1 MSTLGACFIN
11 YSFYS
16 TCYVFFRRSTF
27 YRGNKS
33 LPAFEWNHSMHTY
46 KVNEIAQALLND
58 SSHHSKIC
66 HCAPTNVEHNC
77 TFLIDQS
84 KLKSPAD
91 IKADDSGSW
100 KNNGVRSV
108 VISVANDDVLIVAR
122 EKEIKRSKILSCQY
136 LLTRS
141 YYVHQTS
148 KDFRKILFTLN
159 GK

>member
-1 MSTLGACFIN
+1 MHSVL
-11 YSFYS
+11 
-16 TCYVFFRRSTF
+16 FRRNTF

-33 LPAFEWNHSMHTY
+33 LPVFEWNRSMHTY

-58 SSHHSKIC
+58 SSDDSKIC
-66 HCAPTNVEHNC
+66 HRAPTNIEHNC
-77 TFLIDQS
+77 TFLVDRS

-108 VISVANDDVLIVAR
+108 VIFVANDDVSIVAR
-122 EKEIKRSKILSCQY
+122 EKQIKSSKLLCNQY

-141 YYVHQTS
+141 YYIHQAS
-148 KDFRKILFTLN
+148 KDFRKILFTLS
-159 GK
+159 GKY